1 MTDEKTYSQMR
12 KEFQE
17 TYYKKLSPYLK
28 NRDDERIKKKKLV
41 TTLKIC
47 LLSAII
53 LFFILTRCLDI
64 TMIIFLLGVSYI
76 IAHILKKQFEREI
89 KQEIMPYICKCIGN
103 LSWTAGEYAGDKNIF
118 TKSNLISRY
127 NSSIFDDIFKG
138 HFKDTNL
145 EIIEAKFYIS
155 ENNSSTIHQNNRHNR
170 HNELY
175 RQGNF
180 SIRKNNKNTT
190 FSGVIVKLTMNKNFQ
205 GNTVIKP
212 DSIGHKSPSSKL
224 KHTTLE
230 DVQFEKKFDV
240 FTDDEV
246 EARYLITPSFMER
259 LKNMQVAFKADKVSC
274 AFYDKYLLVGL
285 DTKEDLFSIGDLN
298 QPLNDDKQFF
308 MMFEEILSIIKLID
322 HFKLDQ
328 KIGM

>member
-28 NRDDERIKKKKLV
+28 HRDDERIKTKKLV
-41 TTLKIC
+41 TTLNIC

-53 LFFILTRCLDI
+53 LFFIHTRFLNI
-64 TMIIFLLGVSYI
+64 TMIIFLLGISYI
-76 IAHILKKQFEREI
+76 IAYILKKQFEREI

-155 ENNSSTIHQNNRHNR
+155 ENNSSTIHQNNKHNR

-205 GNTVIKP
+205 GNTVIKQ

-328 KIGM
+328 KIGV